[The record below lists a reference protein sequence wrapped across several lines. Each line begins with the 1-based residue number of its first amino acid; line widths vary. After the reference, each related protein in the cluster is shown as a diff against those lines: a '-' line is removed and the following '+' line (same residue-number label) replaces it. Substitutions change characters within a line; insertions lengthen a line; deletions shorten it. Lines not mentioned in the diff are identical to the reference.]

1 METISLFFIAI
12 FLVAVTAGISYFIF
26 IAKVQDYENRIKRHA
41 LALLALNVS
50 HLHDAANYFS
60 LVRNNLEKA
69 DPKALSNFC
78 KGAQFHFRSLFEDL
92 KLSIEELEV
101 SSLKSEKSRLS
112 IYQIAA
118 VDLKDLLELELL
130 QISNFNRLEIVD
142 KTNAQNALINGNFT
156 LLSKAIINLVENALQ
171 HTKNKIK
178 LSLIDN
184 GSHYEIQVSSTG
196 RGIPEAVINEIKVRE
211 LNISNLGHGLSGLSE
226 IMEFHHA
233 EIRIDNLL
241 TDGACIRLIFNKYLS
256 KQIKPKSSLSKNIS
270 RSPRTQSTSKISYIT
285 VSALISIFLVGGLVY
300 YSYNRKRANDFYSKQ
315 TRQFSKITKDPLL
328 AEKKLF
334 FKNELINLGR
344 LTSNYDYQNE
354 KTIEEVKAK
363 ILDNINPNY
372 RDFISLIL
380 LEYQYSSAPAEYL
393 EKLEQEALSL
403 IRQYPNSKHLNY
415 LCSLYY
421 DQQNH
426 SSKAFYYKLKFL
438 TSNLIE
444 VFYGEPEITTI
455 KKFSSGSDR
464 TEIISNYLALNAT
477 LSTADTQENNE
488 DKDSKTSSVSG
499 FTEDE
504 ELLNGDALTN
514 TRPVGETLSEEEK
527 KLIEQAETLINTQ
540 NKKLGI

>member
-1 METISLFFIAI
+1 METLSLIFIAI
-12 FLVAVTAGISYFIF
+12 FLVAVTGFISYLFF
-26 IAKVQDYENRIKRHA
+26 VAKVQDYENRIKKHA

-50 HLHDAANYFS
+50 HLHDSANYFS
-60 LVRNNLEKA
+60 LIRNNLETA
-69 DPKALSNFC
+69 DPKVLNNFC

-92 KLSIEELEV
+92 KLSIEELEI
-101 SSLKSEKSRLS
+101 SSLKSEKSKLS

-130 QISNFNRLEIVD
+130 QISNFNRLEIID

-171 HTKNKIK
+171 HTPNKIK

-196 RGIPEAVINEIKVRE
+196 RGIPEAVINEIKIRE
-211 LNISNLGHGLSGLSE
+211 LNIRNLGHGLSGLSE
-226 IMEFHHA
+226 IMEFHNA

-256 KQIKPKSSLSKNIS
+256 KQIKPKSSLSKTIT
-270 RSPRTQSTSKISYIT
+270 RPPRNQSASKISYIM
-285 VSALISIFLVGGLVY
+285 VSAFVSVFLVGGLVY
-300 YSYNRKRANDFYSKQ
+300 YSYNRKQANDFYDKQ
-315 TRQFSKITKDPLL
+315 TRQFSRISKDPLL
-328 AEKKLF
+328 TEKKLF
-334 FKNELINLGR
+334 FKNELINLSR
-344 LTSNYDYQNE
+344 LTANYDYQNE
-354 KTIEEVKAK
+354 TATEEVKTK

-372 RDFISLIL
+372 RDFVSLIL
-380 LEYQYSSAPAEYL
+380 LEYQYSIAPSEYL
-393 EKLEQEALSL
+393 VQLEQSALSL

-415 LCSLYY
+415 LCSRYY

-438 TSNLIE
+438 TSNLVE

-455 KKFSSGSDR
+455 KKFNSNSDKN
-464 TEIISNYLALNAT
+464 EIISSYLAINASLNA
-477 LSTADTQENNE
+477 APAKE
-488 DKDSKTSSVSG
+488 DKDPETSSVSG
-499 FTEDE
+499 FIEDE
-504 ELLNGDALTN
+504 DLLNGDALTN
-514 TRPVGETLSEEEK
+514 TRPIGETLSEEEK

>member
-1 METISLFFIAI
+1 MDTLNLFLIAI
-12 FLVAVTAGISYFIF
+12 FLVAVTAGISYFVF
-26 IAKVQDYENRIKRHA
+26 IAKVQDYENRIKKHA

-50 HLHDAANYFS
+50 HLHDSANYFS
-60 LVRNNLEKA
+60 LIRNNLETA
-69 DPKALSNFC
+69 DPKSLNNFC

-196 RGIPEAVINEIKVRE
+196 RGIPEAVINEIKIRE

-256 KQIKPKSSLSKNIS
+256 KQIKPKSSLSKTIT
-270 RSPRTQSTSKISYIT
+270 RPPRNQSASKISYIM
-285 VSALISIFLVGGLVY
+285 VSAFVLVFLVGGLVY
-300 YSYNRKRANDFYSKQ
+300 YSYNRKQANSFYDKQ
-315 TRQFSKITKDPLL
+315 TRQFSRISKDRLL
-328 AEKKLF
+328 TEKKLF
-334 FKNELINLGR
+334 FKNELINLSR
-344 LTSNYDYQNE
+344 LTANYDYQNE
-354 KTIEEVKAK
+354 TATEEVKAK

-380 LEYQYSSAPAEYL
+380 LEYQYSIAPSEYL

-415 LCSLYY
+415 LCSRYY

-438 TSNLIE
+438 TSNLVE

-455 KKFSSGSDR
+455 KKFNSNSDKN
-464 TEIISNYLALNAT
+464 EIISSYLAINASLNIAP
-477 LSTADTQENNE
+477 AKE
-488 DKDSKTSSVSG
+488 DKDPETSSVSG
-499 FTEDE
+499 FIEDE
-504 ELLNGDALTN
+504 DLLNGDALTN
-514 TRPVGETLSEEEK
+514 TRPIGETLSEEEK

>member
-1 METISLFFIAI
+1 
-12 FLVAVTAGISYFIF
+12 
-26 IAKVQDYENRIKRHA
+26 
-41 LALLALNVS
+41 
-50 HLHDAANYFS
+50 
-60 LVRNNLEKA
+60 
-69 DPKALSNFC
+69 
-78 KGAQFHFRSLFEDL
+78 
-92 KLSIEELEV
+92 
-101 SSLKSEKSRLS
+101 
-112 IYQIAA
+112 
-118 VDLKDLLELELL
+118 
-130 QISNFNRLEIVD
+130 
-142 KTNAQNALINGNFT
+142 
-156 LLSKAIINLVENALQ
+156 
-171 HTKNKIK
+171 
-178 LSLIDN
+178 
-184 GSHYEIQVSSTG
+184 
-196 RGIPEAVINEIKVRE
+196 
-211 LNISNLGHGLSGLSE
+211 
-226 IMEFHHA
+226 
-233 EIRIDNLL
+233 
-241 TDGACIRLIFNKYLS
+241 
-256 KQIKPKSSLSKNIS
+256 
-270 RSPRTQSTSKISYIT
+270 
-285 VSALISIFLVGGLVY
+285 VGGLVY
-300 YSYNRKRANDFYSKQ
+300 YSYNRKLANDFYNKQ

-403 IRQYPNSKHLNY
+403 IHKYPNSKHLNY
-415 LCSLYY
+415 LCSQYY